1 MPPFTKDNLGGYKL
15 YYLFSQENKIIY
27 VNYFFNLLDGY
38 IKTHFPI
45 NDYNHSTTKLIL
57 EQIINLKLLIEF
69 FFSST
74 ARDYELYQSKKY
86 IEFSAF

>member
-38 IKTHFPI
+38 IKSHFPI
-45 NDYNHSTTKLIL
+45 NDYKALDNNADFRTDDKPEAS
-57 EQIINLKLLIEF
+57 
-69 FFSST
+69 
-74 ARDYELYQSKKY
+74 D
-86 IEFSAF
+86 